1 MSESVHAC
9 IEWLALTGTLCA
21 GTFGLIC
28 FIDLCCRRGS
38 LASLTQNPMYK
49 IPTTRAELMARLIQ
63 IFVEQLGVDEPQVQP
78 GATMDELGADSLDAV
93 ELIMAFE
100 EEFNIEIPG
109 SDAEDLDPKND
120 GSPTVQAL
128 ADYLA
133 TRLSLPA

>member
-9 IEWLALTGTLCA
+9 LEWLALTGTLCA
-21 GTFGLIC
+21 GTFGLLC

-63 IFVEQLGVDEPQVQP
+63 IFVEHLDVDEPQVQP
-78 GATMDELGADSLDAV
+78 GATMDELGADSLDTV

-100 EEFNIEIPG
+100 EEFNIVI
-109 SDAEDLDPKND
+109 SDENLEEDLAPN
-120 GSPTVQAL
+120 PTVRVI
-128 ADYLA
+128 ADYLV